1 MSEQCANNSVQKWQT
16 EGSEFYVFLIV
27 LLIHT
32 MQQYQQI
39 MWNSTPIGIIHDFI
53 KLELKSS
60 DS

>member
-27 LLIHT
+27 LVIHT

-39 MWNSTPIGIIHDFI
+39 MWNSTPIGIIHD
-53 KLELKSS
+53 LLS
-60 DS
+60 